1 MGYKVNMPD
10 EHWQESLSE
19 ETRQMILNSTM
30 KAYGQFLDE
39 LTAPRGRLSKEGQ
52 YRRQLARR
60 IKNIACDLSLEG
72 RDAEANVLY
81 EVVDA
86 LGGTR

>member
-1 MGYKVNMPD
+1 MPD

-19 ETRQMILNSTM
+19 ETRQMILNTTM
-30 KAYGQFLDE
+30 KAYGQFLDQ
-39 LTAPRGRLSKEGQ
+39 LTAPRGTMSKQAQ
-52 YRRQLARR
+52 YRQQLARR
-60 IKNIACDLSLEG
+60 IKNIATDLSLEG
-72 RDAEANVLY
+72 RDADANVLY

>member
-1 MGYKVNMPD
+1 MGYKVIMPD

-19 ETRQMILNSTM
+19 ETRQMLLNSTM

-39 LTAPRGRLSKEGQ
+39 LTAPRGKSKQAQ
-52 YRRQLARR
+52 YRQQLARR
-60 IKNIACDLSLEG
+60 IKNIAVDLSLEG
-72 RDAEANVLY
+72 RDSDANVLY

-86 LGGTR
+86 LGGAQ

>member
-1 MGYKVNMPD
+1 MGYKVTMPD

-39 LTAPRGRLSKEGQ
+39 LIPRGKNKQIL
-52 YRRQLARR
+52 YRQQLARR
-60 IKNIACDLSLEG
+60 IKNIAVDLSLEG
-72 RDAEANVLY
+72 RDADANVLY

-86 LGGTR
+86 LGGAQ

>member
-1 MGYKVNMPD
+1 MGYKVTMPD

-19 ETRQMILNSTM
+19 ETRQMILNTTM
-30 KAYGQFLDE
+30 KAYGQFLDQ
-39 LTAPRGRLSKEGQ
+39 LTAQRYTVSRQAE
-52 YRRQLARR
+52 YRQQLARR
-60 IKNIACDLSLEG
+60 IKNIATDLSLEG
-72 RDAEANVLY
+72 RDADANVLY

>member
-1 MGYKVNMPD
+1 MPD

-19 ETRQMILNSTM
+19 ETRQMIFNTTM
-30 KAYGQFLDE
+30 KAYGQFLDQ
-39 LTAPRGRLSKEGQ
+39 LTAPRGTISKQAQ
-52 YRRQLARR
+52 YRQQLARR
-60 IKNIACDLSLEG
+60 IKNIATDLSLEG
-72 RDAEANVLY
+72 RDADANVLY

>member
-1 MGYKVNMPD
+1 MPD

-19 ETRQMILNSTM
+19 ETRQMILNTTM
-30 KAYGQFLDE
+30 AAYGQFLDQ
-39 LTAPRGRLSKEGQ
+39 LTTPRGKLSKQAQ
-52 YRRQLARR
+52 YRQQLARR
-60 IKNIACDLSLEG
+60 IKNIATDLSLEG
-72 RDAEANVLY
+72 RDADANVLY